1 LVAEGDERRTTVA
14 HPVIHFE
21 VLGPDGDALQTFYSQ
36 AFDWSIK
43 ADNPM
48 NYGMVDP
55 AGSGIAGGIARSMD
69 GAPFVT
75 VYVEVDDLQAALD
88 KISELGG
95 QTAMPPMDVPGG
107 PSIALFTDPAGNRIG
122 LVKGM

>member
-1 LVAEGDERRTTVA
+1 MA

-21 VLGPDGDALQTFYSQ
+21 VLGPDGAALQGFYRQ
-36 AFDWSIK
+36 AFDWSINS
-43 ADNPM
+43 DNPM

-55 AGSGIAGGIARSMD
+55 AGSGVAGGIGASMD
-69 GAPFVT
+69 GNPFVT

-88 KISELGG
+88 KIAELGG
-95 QTAMPPMDVPGG
+95 QTVMPPMDVPGG
-107 PSIALFTDPAGNRIG
+107 PSIALFSDPAGNRIG